1 MDLNRQLLRAAIG
14 FLVYL
19 LLVPALL
26 FISAGSLNWPM
37 GWVYTGL
44 ALVSVVGSRLIILR
58 RNPDLLRE
66 RASFSEAEGTKS
78 WDRIL
83 SPFVG
88 LFGPMLGMIVAGLD
102 KRFVWSSGL
111 PVAIQVLALLVVTL
125 SFGVAVWAMVVNP
138 FFSAVARIQS
148 ERGQQVVASGPYR
161 WVRHPAYAGSV
172 LASLALP
179 FMLDALWALVPSLI
193 MVAALVIR
201 TRLEDRM
208 LVEELEGYRDYARAT
223 PYRLVPG
230 VW

>member
-1 MDLNRQLLRAAIG
+1 MSNRGLLRAAIG

-37 GWVYTGL
+37 AWVYVGL
-44 ALVSVVGSRLIILR
+44 ALVSTVGSRLIILR

-102 KRFVWSSGL
+102 KRFVWSSG
-111 PVAIQVLALLVVTL
+111 VSAGVQVLALLIVAL
-125 SFGVAVWAMVVNP
+125 SFGFATWAMVVNP
-138 FFSAVARIQS
+138 FFSAVARIQG
-148 ERGQQVVASGPYR
+148 ERGQQVVAGGPYR

-179 FMLDALWALVPSLI
+179 FMLDTLWALVPGLI

-201 TRLEDRM
+201 TRLEDQM
-208 LVEELEGYRDYARAT
+208 LIAELEDYRDYARAT
-223 PYRLVPG
+223 RYRLVPG